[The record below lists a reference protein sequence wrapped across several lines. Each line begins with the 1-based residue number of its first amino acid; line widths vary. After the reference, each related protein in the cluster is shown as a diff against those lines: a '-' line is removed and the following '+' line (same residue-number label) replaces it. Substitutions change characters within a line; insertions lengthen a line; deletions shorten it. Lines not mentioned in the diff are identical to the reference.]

1 MRVLAVNECT
11 NVYRQCDA
19 NFCLTQSNANNE
31 NETSSNALLNFEE
44 FETTTG
50 SRLMLVVHL
59 WFNPNYFREIS
70 LHYEDQVA
78 KFK

>member
-1 MRVLAVNECT
+1 MHKCLLTMR
-11 NVYRQCDA
+11 RQTLSA
-19 NFCLTQSNANNE
+19 QNNANNE
-31 NETSSNALLNFEE
+31 NETSSNALLNFGE
-44 FETTTG
+44 FETATG
-50 SRLMLVVHL
+50 LLLMPVVHL